1 MTQKIICR
9 KRCTDSKMQK
19 VLFLIKLLKIFY
31 RNLQLA
37 VGADLNNVNYSDAS
51 LGEIQ
56 GRQLVPSTI
65 AIPGW
70 QSNMNFFYNG
80 VSSDL
85 PCVTYQ
91 SRGASERCDF
101 IIRFIISQSLDNYIL

>member
-1 MTQKIICR
+1 
-9 KRCTDSKMQK
+9 MQK

-56 GRQLVPSTI
+56 G
-65 AIPGW
+65 
-70 QSNMNFFYNG
+70 
-80 VSSDL
+80 
-85 PCVTYQ
+85 
-91 SRGASERCDF
+91 
-101 IIRFIISQSLDNYIL
+101 

>member
-1 MTQKIICR
+1 MVKQITQKNKLYSR
-9 KRCTDSKMQK
+9 KRCSNSQK
-19 VLFLIKLLKIFY
+19 VLFLIKLIKIFY

-70 QSNMNFFYNG
+70 QQ
-80 VSSDL
+80 SD
-85 PCVTYQ
+85 
-91 SRGASERCDF
+91 
-101 IIRFIISQSLDNYIL
+101 